1 MAAFSGAARM
11 RFWLAFIAPLALFLP
26 LSQTIAAGPPDR
38 APALLVMTLDGKT
51 FDLAAQ
57 RGHPVIVNFWATWCA
72 PCRSEMPALNAYY
85 RRHRSD
91 GLVLIGL
98 SLDKER
104 ALASVRALAATVDY
118 PLAMVDWAVRNDFPA
133 VTSLPVTYLIAADG
147 SVAMRLLP
155 EAEGLTEAQL
165 ATLVDPLL
173 AKAR

>member
-1 MAAFSGAARM
+1 M
-11 RFWLAFIAPLALFLP
+11 RFWLAFIAPLLLFLP
-26 LSQTIAAGPPDR
+26 LSPTTAAGPPDQ
-38 APALLVMTLDGKT
+38 APALSVVTLNGTT
-51 FDLAAQ
+51 FDLAAE

-85 RRHRSD
+85 RRHQSD

-104 ALASVRALAATVDY
+104 ASALVRTLAATVDY
-118 PLAMVDWAVRNDFPA
+118 PLAMADKAVRNDFPA

-147 SVAMRLLP
+147 RVRARLLP
-155 EAEGLTEAQL
+155 QADGLTEAQL